1 MLSPRPICRCVAR
14 TRVRRRPQEHSCP
27 RLRVSA
33 LGSLSQHGVACH
45 VQVNASGSDAFSRR
59 KTLSK
64 VYWTTI
70 PKAQRDAIEA
80 AGKAAGQE
88 VQVNAD
94 GTAVLPTSVTGRLT

>member
-1 MLSPRPICRCVAR
+1 M
-14 TRVRRRPQEHSCP
+14 TCP
-27 RLRVSA
+27 
-33 LGSLSQHGVACH
+33 

-94 GTAVLPTSVTGRLT
+94 GTAVLSTSVTGGLARVTVNDHP